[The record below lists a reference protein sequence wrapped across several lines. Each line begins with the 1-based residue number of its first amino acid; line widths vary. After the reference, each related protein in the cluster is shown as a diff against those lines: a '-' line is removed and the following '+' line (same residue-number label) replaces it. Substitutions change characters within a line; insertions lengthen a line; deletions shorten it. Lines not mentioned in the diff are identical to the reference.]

1 MIARKKRS
9 LVLCLTLVI
18 VAVFVTSG
26 FAVSPWTHFRPS
38 VQYGRML
45 SSVGPAASSRAEAT
59 KLGFEESMPSPSANI
74 TITVALKPS
83 GIISD
88 YLAAIENPSSPLY
101 KHFLTAQEIGNL
113 FGVSPTVYNFITGY
127 FSSYGLKVMP
137 SSTRLMLTLTGNA
150 FQLDSALHTRIYLF
164 TSNTTSAYLNT
175 LPEYLPQ
182 QIAMHVLGI
191 AGLDGAFAVPSLL
204 HLNLSM
210 TPLLNTSGDASI
222 NASQAL
228 YYASGNYTWTTFP
241 APYNNYQF
249 LWPGTLPAVTG
260 AHNLWYGKTTIDSE
274 RDMGQGITIAVTE
287 VGLISPQTISEFSA
301 EVFHNPNQLPDR
313 FTEIGVDIPNLT
325 AGIQDAHEWGWTG
338 ETALDIE
345 YIAAMAPEAH
355 IVLVG
360 VPNDLL
366 EGFDVGYQAISQYL
380 VNGSPLPPNPYV
392 KIIYGPAQGAT
403 SISITSNSH
412 SFEAIDTEFFASPFD
427 VLVQ

>member
-1 MIARKKRS
+1 
-9 LVLCLTLVI
+9 
-18 VAVFVTSG
+18 
-26 FAVSPWTHFRPS
+26 
-38 VQYGRML
+38 
-45 SSVGPAASSRAEAT
+45 
-59 KLGFEESMPSPSANI
+59 
-74 TITVALKPS
+74 
-83 GIISD
+83 
-88 YLAAIENPSSPLY
+88 
-101 KHFLTAQEIGNL
+101 
-113 FGVSPTVYNFITGY
+113 
-127 FSSYGLKVMP
+127 
-137 SSTRLMLTLTGNA
+137 MLTLTGNA

-366 EGFDVGYQAISQYL
+366 EGFDVGY
-380 VNGSPLPPNPYV
+380 
-392 KIIYGPAQGAT
+392 
-403 SISITSNSH
+403 
-412 SFEAIDTEFFASPFD
+412 
-427 VLVQ
+427 